1 VVNGNGIANGDGTE
15 SRPRT
20 PSLNTLSLTEYSTNP
35 SPPSQSPRSKIR
47 GVIPD
52 EFILPNGYPD
62 VRFPN
67 LLIQFISNGEIV
79 SAIDPHVKS
88 LRSRQRNTTHPRH
101 ESEQSIRMQSAAEER
116 GFTARV

>member
-1 VVNGNGIANGDGTE
+1 VVNGNGIAKGDGTE

-20 PSLNTLSLTEYSTNP
+20 PNMNTLSLTEYSTNP

-62 VRFPN
+62 VRFH
-67 LLIQFISNGEIV
+67 LSIQFISNKRIV
-79 SAIDPHVKS
+79 PRIDPHIKS
-88 LRSRQRNTTHPRH
+88 LRSRRRNTPHPRH
-101 ESEQSIRMQSAAEER
+101 EFEQSIRMQGPIEER
-116 GFTARV
+116 GFTASV